1 MWKPSSPKETV
12 TSISLVT
19 FLGLTEEWLIKENY
33 AGHIMVYNM
42 MFWYMYTPWNVKWV
56 PQSSQH
62 KHPSPH
68 IITFFFF
75 FFVGRKFEIYPFGNF
90 KSIRYSITTVTML
103 YIRSLELFTLYLTLC
118 PFCSVSPHPPL
129 FRSMVWKYAHILQVP
144 FAFCYFVCYRE
155 IV

>member
-75 FFVGRKFEIYPFGNF
+75 FLWGENLRSTLLAISRVYG
-90 KSIRYSITTVTML
+90 TVL
-103 YIRSLELFTLYLTLC
+103 QQ
-118 PFCSVSPHPPL
+118 SP
-129 FRSMVWKYAHILQVP
+129 
-144 FAFCYFVCYRE
+144 CYT
-155 IV
+155 